1 MAGSFS
7 QQSLENRSRFSH
19 HPFYPHRSSRPHC
32 PLPILG
38 VGLHLPS
45 PALEVFSKWL
55 QNRILGI
62 LPDANSSFIR
72 FAPVPYLRSRS
83 FRDTTQRVNIISH
96 PSELKPGSRKV
107 CVAIG
112 MFDGVHLGHQQVIRQ
127 TIEDARQHEG
137 IAVAITFDRHPNSV
151 VAPDRNPPL
160 IYSLSQKLRVIESLG
175 IDTTLLIHFHKE
187 FSQIPGEQFIQGL
200 ARDFGAIHSLCVGS
214 AFTFG
219 HKRSGNV
226 ALLKR
231 LGQEL
236 NFIVHGLAS
245 VSLDGTTVSST
256 RIREATGAGSLEG
269 ASQMLGRTYSL
280 ASKVI
285 RGDQLGRQLGFPTA
299 NLDPDYLVIP
309 PTGVYA
315 AHAQVQGRLHRAV
328 VNIGTRPTL
337 RSPQPKLQIE
347 AHLLDVSMDL
357 YSQEMEIAFVD
368 KLRDEKKFSS
378 TEALQKQIRS
388 DIEAARRLF

>member
-1 MAGSFS
+1 M
-7 QQSLENRSRFSH
+7 NIIR
-19 HPFYPHRSSRPHC
+19 
-32 PLPILG
+32 
-38 VGLHLPS
+38 
-45 PALEVFSKWL
+45 
-55 QNRILGI
+55 
-62 LPDANSSFIR
+62 DAN
-72 FAPVPYLRSRS
+72 
-83 FRDTTQRVNIISH
+83 
-96 PSELKPGSRKV
+96 ELKPGDRKV
-107 CVAIG
+107 SVAIG
-112 MFDGVHLGHQQVIRQ
+112 MFDGVHLGHQQVLRQ

-175 IDTTLLIHFHKE
+175 IDTTWLIHFDQT
-187 FSQIPGEQFIQGL
+187 FSEIPGEEFIRGL
-200 ARDFGAIHSLCVGS
+200 ARDFGAIHSLCVGG

-231 LGQEL
+231 MGQEL

-245 VSLDGTTVSST
+245 VSLDGKVVSST
-256 RIREATGAGSLEG
+256 RIREAINAGNLDA

-280 ASKVI
+280 AGNVI

-299 NLDPDYLVIP
+299 NLDPDALVIP
-309 PTGVYA
+309 PNGVYA
-315 AHAQVQGRLHRAV
+315 AHAHVQGRLHRAV

-337 RSPQPKLQIE
+337 QNPQPRLQVE
-347 AHLLDVSMDL
+347 AHLLDVSPDL
-357 YSQEMEIAFVD
+357 YGQEMELAFVE
-368 KLRDEKKFSS
+368 KLRDEERFSS
-378 TEALQKQIRS
+378 TESLQQQIRR

>member
-1 MAGSFS
+1 M
-7 QQSLENRSRFSH
+7 
-19 HPFYPHRSSRPHC
+19 
-32 PLPILG
+32 
-38 VGLHLPS
+38 
-45 PALEVFSKWL
+45 
-55 QNRILGI
+55 
-62 LPDANSSFIR
+62 
-72 FAPVPYLRSRS
+72 
-83 FRDTTQRVNIISH
+83 NIISNA
-96 PSELKPGSRKV
+96 SDLKPGSRKT

-175 IDTTLLIHFHKE
+175 IDTTFLIHFDKE
-187 FSQIPGEQFIQGL
+187 FSQIPGEEFIQGL

-236 NFIVHGLAS
+236 HFVVHDLAS
-245 VSLDGTTVSST
+245 VSLDGKTVSST
-256 RIREATGAGSLEG
+256 RIREAIGAGHLDA

-280 ASKVI
+280 GSQVI

-299 NLDPDYLVIP
+299 NLDPEDLVIP
-309 PTGVYA
+309 PNGVYA

-337 RSPQPKLQIE
+337 QNPQPKLQVE
-347 AHLLDVSMDL
+347 AHLLDVSADL
-357 YSQEMEIAFVD
+357 YGQEMEIAFVE
-368 KLRDEKKFSS
+368 KLRDEQKFSS
-378 TEALQKQIRS
+378 RDALQEQIQR